1 MYGKDGS
8 SHEVTITINGAEDKS
23 TITVTG
29 TDKDAGAVTE
39 DVDTNPAVE
48 GVQLTVGGHLTI
60 SDADRND
67 KPEFDTT
74 KVGAPQG
81 ALGSLTITADGSW
94 SYNVDNNAVQYLD
107 AGESKVEVF
116 TVYGKDGSSHEV
128 TITINGAEDKSTI
141 TVTGTDKDAGG
152 VTEDVDTN
160 PAVEG
165 VQLTVGGHLTISDA
179 DRNDKPE
186 FDTTK
191 VGAPQGALGSLTITA
206 DGSWSYNV
214 DNNAVQYLDAG
225 ESKVEVFTVYGKD
238 GSSHEVTITINGAED
253 KSTITVTGT
262 DKDAGGVTEDVD
274 TNPAVEG
281 VQLTVGGHLTIS
293 DADRNDKPEFDTT
306 KVGAP
311 QGALGSLTITADGS
325 WSYNVDNNAV
335 QYLDAGESKVE
346 VFTVYGKD
354 GSSHEVT
361 ITINGAEDKSTI
373 TVTGTDKDAG
383 AVTEDVDTNPAV
395 EGVQLTVG
403 GHLTISDAD
412 RNDKPEFDTTK
423 VGAPQGAL
431 GSLTIT
437 ADGSWSYNVDN
448 NAVQY
453 LDAGESKVEVFTVYG
468 KDGSSHEVTI
478 TINGAEDKSTITVTG
493 TDKDAGG
500 VTEDVDT
507 NPAVE
512 GVQLTVGGHLTISD
526 ADRNDKPEFDTTKVG
541 APQGALG
548 SLTITAD
555 GTWSYNVD
563 NNAVQYLD
571 AGESKVEVFTV
582 YGKDGSSHEVTI
594 TINGAED
601 KSTITVTGTDKDA
614 GGVTEDVDTNPA
626 VEGVQLTVGG
636 HLTISDADRNDKP
649 EFDTTKVGAPQGAL
663 GSLTITADGSWSY
676 NVDNNAVQYL
686 DAGESKVEVF
696 TVYGKDGS
704 SHEVT
709 ITINGAEDKSTI
721 TVTGTDKDAGAV
733 TEDVDT
739 NPAVEG
745 VQLTVGG
752 HLTISDADRNDKPEF
767 DTTKVGAPQGALG
780 SLTITADGSWSY
792 NVDNNAVQYL
802 DAGESKVEVFTVYG
816 KDGSSHEVTITINGA
831 EDKSTITVTGTD
843 KDAGAVTEDVD
854 TNPAVEGVQLTVGGH
869 LTISDADRNDK
880 PEFDTTKVGAPQ
892 GALGSLTITADGS
905 WSYNVDN
912 NAVQYLDAG
921 ESKVEVFTVYG
932 KDGSSHEVTI
942 TINGAEDKSTITVTG
957 TDKDAGGDRR
967 RGHQP
972 GRGGRPAD
980 RGWSSDHQRRGPERQ
995 ARI

>member
-1 MYGKDGS
+1 M
-8 SHEVTITINGAEDKS
+8 
-23 TITVTG
+23 
-29 TDKDAGAVTE
+29 
-39 DVDTNPAVE
+39 
-48 GVQLTVGGHLTI
+48 
-60 SDADRND
+60 
-67 KPEFDTT
+67 
-74 KVGAPQG
+74 
-81 ALGSLTITADGSW
+81 
-94 SYNVDNNAVQYLD
+94 
-107 AGESKVEVF
+107 
-116 TVYGKDGSSHEV
+116 
-128 TITINGAEDKSTI
+128 
-141 TVTGTDKDAGG
+141 
-152 VTEDVDTN
+152 
-160 PAVEG
+160 
-165 VQLTVGGHLTISDA
+165 
-179 DRNDKPE
+179 
-186 FDTTK
+186 
-191 VGAPQGALGSLTITA
+191 
-206 DGSWSYNV
+206 
-214 DNNAVQYLDAG
+214 
-225 ESKVEVFTVYGKD
+225 
-238 GSSHEVTITINGAED
+238 
-253 KSTITVTGT
+253 
-262 DKDAGGVTEDVD
+262 TEDVD

-614 GGVTEDVDTNPA
+614 G
-626 VEGVQLTVGG
+626 
-636 HLTISDADRNDKP
+636 
-649 EFDTTKVGAPQGAL
+649 
-663 GSLTITADGSWSY
+663 
-676 NVDNNAVQYL
+676 
-686 DAGESKVEVF
+686 
-696 TVYGKDGS
+696 
-704 SHEVT
+704 
-709 ITINGAEDKSTI
+709 
-721 TVTGTDKDAGAV
+721 AV

-780 SLTITADGSWSY
+780 SLTITADG
-792 NVDNNAVQYL
+792 
-802 DAGESKVEVFTVYG
+802 T
-816 KDGSSHEVTITINGA
+816 
-831 EDKSTITVTGTD
+831 
-843 KDAGAVTEDVD
+843 
-854 TNPAVEGVQLTVGGH
+854 
-869 LTISDADRNDK
+869 
-880 PEFDTTKVGAPQ
+880 
-892 GALGSLTITADGS
+892 

-957 TDKDAGGDRR
+957 TDKDAGGVTEDVDTNPAVEGVQLTVG
-967 RGHQP
+967 GHLTISD
-972 GRGGRPAD
+972 AD
-980 RGWSSDHQRRGPERQ
+980 RNDKPEFDTTKVGAPQGALGSLTITADGLELQR
-995 ARI
+995 